1 MVRQAIKLGN
11 HASLCFQL
19 STDSFFYPV
28 LRCLAPF
35 LQNEKEAG
43 KQLAFQ
49 RVCFAKYLQ
58 KHASLDMLVFFF
70 FSLSLSITPGEN
82 GFRLLPTELI
92 FTFLCLFDMTW

>member
-1 MVRQAIKLGN
+1 MVRQAIKLEN
-11 HASLCFQL
+11 YASLCFQL
-19 STDSFFYPV
+19 STDSFLYPV

-49 RVCFAKYLQ
+49 RVCFAEYLQ

-70 FSLSLSITPGEN
+70 FFFFSL
-82 GFRLLPTELI
+82 FQLPVEKMALDY
-92 FTFLCLFDMTW
+92 FQQS